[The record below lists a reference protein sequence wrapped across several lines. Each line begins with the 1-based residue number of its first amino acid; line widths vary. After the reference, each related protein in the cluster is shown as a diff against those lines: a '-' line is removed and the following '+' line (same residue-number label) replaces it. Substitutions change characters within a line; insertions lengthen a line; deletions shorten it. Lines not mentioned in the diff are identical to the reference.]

1 MKEEKITAL
10 YVRLS
15 RDDEQQG
22 ESNSIVNQ
30 KSILSKYAE
39 GNGFANLKFFVDD
52 GWSGTN
58 FERPGFQE
66 MLVAIEKD
74 EVKTVIVKDMS
85 RLGRDYLKVGFYTE
99 VLFPEKGIRFIAVNN
114 GIDSENQMD
123 SDFTPF
129 LNIINEWYAKDT
141 SKKIRAVMK
150 NKGLSGEHLNSPPY
164 GYIVDPCDNKKWVV
178 DPEAAQTVR
187 HIFNLCLEG
196 KGPMQIAK
204 QLKAEKVL
212 TTKAYYAQKAGKS
225 LPAEPHNWNDSS
237 VVGILERMDYCGH
250 TVNFKTYSKS
260 YKLKSRIPT
269 PKDELAIFRD
279 TQEAIITE
287 EEWTRVQ
294 ELRQNKRRPTKAE
307 RQGLFSGLLFCADCG
322 SKLHFATCKSFDG
335 SQDHYRCS
343 KYKSN
348 TGSCTAHFIREEVL
362 KKLVLERIFAVSTL
376 VFDDAPRFM
385 QMLTKQ
391 KRETSKKELRQ
402 KKKNLSQ
409 MQKRT
414 VDLDKIFKRIYEDEI
429 TGNISHDRFVKLS
442 AEYET
447 EQMELKIQSEQL
459 EEEIEA
465 FEQEQFNFQQ
475 FAAIVRKYVGIRELT
490 PAIVNDFIKRIV
502 VHAPDKSTGKRVQ
515 HIEIVFNFIGE
526 IELPDG
532 NEPQTSNETNENRK
546 TA

>member
-1 MKEEKITAL
+1 MVKVAL
-10 YVRLS
+10 RFHCLFVLGVCYSFLS
-15 RDDEQQG
+15 ALR
-22 ESNSIVNQ
+22 
-30 KSILSKYAE
+30 
-39 GNGFANLKFFVDD
+39 
-52 GWSGTN
+52 
-58 FERPGFQE
+58 
-66 MLVAIEKD
+66 
-74 EVKTVIVKDMS
+74 
-85 RLGRDYLKVGFYTE
+85 
-99 VLFPEKGIRFIAVNN
+99 
-114 GIDSENQMD
+114 
-123 SDFTPF
+123 
-129 LNIINEWYAKDT
+129 YAKDT
-141 SKKIRAVMK
+141 SKKIRAVIK

-164 GYIVDPCDNKKWVV
+164 GYIVDPCDNKKWVI

-212 TTKAYYAQKAGKS
+212 TTKAYYTQKAGKP
-225 LPAEPHNWNDSS
+225 LPAESHNWNCNS

-260 YKLKSRIPT
+260 YKLKRRLPT

-279 TQEAIITE
+279 TQEAIVLE
-287 EEWTRVQ
+287 EEWSRVQ
-294 ELRQNKRRPTKAE
+294 DLRQNKRRPTKAE

-376 VFDDAPRFM
+376 VFDDTPMFM
-385 QMLTKQ
+385 QMLINQ

-442 AEYET
+442 AEYEA
-447 EQMELKIQSEQL
+447 EQMELNVQSEQL
-459 EEEIEA
+459 EKEIES

-490 PAIVNDFIKRIV
+490 PAIVNDFIKQIV

-515 HIEIVFNFIGE
+515 HIEIVFNFIGN

-532 NEPQTSNETNENRK
+532 NGSKASNETNENSK